1 MSAAVIETAKA
12 KVNLALHILGR
23 RADGYHEIDSAVA
36 FADVGDVL
44 TVEAVAGEGIELA
57 VAGPF
62 AGAVPTGADNLI
74 CRAYALVAER
84 VTLPAVRVLLHK
96 MLPVAAGIGGGSADA
111 AAALRAFLK
120 LAPTSILPEVIDAIA
135 LKLGADVPVC
145 LLQKACRMQGVGE
158 RLSALAS
165 LPSPAIVLVNPGVVC
180 ETATV
185 FAAIGLAKGQEHGA
199 ALDLHAPSTWRNDMT
214 VAAIRVQPIIAD
226 VLAALSGHA
235 ELNAV
240 RMSGSGATC
249 FGLASDMAVAEGVAQ
264 ALRRAHPGWWV
275 AASRLT

>member
-135 LKLGADVPVC
+135 LRLGADVPVC

-249 FGLASDMAVAEGVAQ
+249 FGLASDLAVAEGVAQ

>member
-74 CRAYALVAER
+74 CRAYAMVSEHAA
-84 VTLPAVRVLLHK
+84 LPAVRVQLRK
-96 MLPVAAGIGGGSADA
+96 MLPIAAGIGGGSADA

-135 LKLGADVPVC
+135 LRLGADVPVC

>member
-74 CRAYALVAER
+74 CRAYAMVSEHAA
-84 VTLPAVRVLLHK
+84 LPAVHVLLHK

-165 LPSPAIVLVNPGVVC
+165 LPSPAIVLVNPGVAC

-185 FAAIGLAKGQEHGA
+185 FTAIGLAKGQEHGA